1 METLRKIRKWLDGEL
16 AGAKPEAF
24 RIIAAFATL
33 FLLLSLLQTLFGE
46 QPVDAK
52 LVAVLV
58 PALLAAA
65 FLAAF
70 GKEVAGRIKK
80 IGPIE
85 ILEAHQAVHGLD
97 EIGSEVVK
105 ALDESPQLSL
115 NLEKTQLTPSQ
126 RFYYA
131 EGDKLLT
138 YLKLSGTEP
147 ESGAE
152 RRVFWELLFRIGR
165 TAHTQLD
172 WLIAIRWLEYLEK
185 VSEGDYRSAE
195 VSNYLAFSHL
205 FAALQAEERGDSP
218 RGGFKKAA
226 DRLSRLAAKRQL
238 EYSGYFWLAYAQ
250 DELGLWYEAA
260 RSHLEALKRRPRL
273 APSRYNLAICWLK
286 LGRSR
291 SAYRQ
296 LQSIRPQDDQLAM
309 VTQGIPNDTEMRGLI
324 ERLADGEEKRRFLA
338 ELQRLAGLD
347 A

>member
-1 METLRKIRKWLDGEL
+1 METYRLIRKWIAGEL
-16 AGAKPEAF
+16 ASARLGVLA
-24 RIIAAFATL
+24 IIAACATL
-33 FLLLSLLQTLFGE
+33 LLLLSLLQTLFSE

-58 PALLAAA
+58 PSLLAAA

-105 ALDESPQLSL
+105 ALDQPLQLTLS
-115 NLEKTQLTPSQ
+115 LEKTQLLPAQ

-152 RRVFWELLFRIGR
+152 RQVFWELLFRVGR

-172 WLIAIRWLEYLEK
+172 WPIAIRWLEHLEK

-195 VSNYLAFSHL
+195 VSNYLAFSYL
-205 FAALQAEERGDSP
+205 FAAIQAEERGEARS
-218 RGGFKKAA
+218 GGFKKAV
-226 DRLSRLAAKRQL
+226 DRLSRLAAKRKL

-260 RSHLEALKRRPRL
+260 RSHLETLKRRPRL

-286 LGRSR
+286 LGRAGAPTVSSKA
-291 SAYRQ
+291 SA
-296 LQSIRPQDDQLAM
+296 
-309 VTQGIPNDTEMRGLI
+309 
-324 ERLADGEEKRRFLA
+324 RRMISWRWSLR
-338 ELQRLAGLD
+338 E
-347 A
+347 